1 MRPPEHWHVS
11 RARRG
16 RRQGPWL
23 AVLAVAILIS
33 AVFLLRAVFFG
44 GGESPVEV
52 AAEPTPMSEALAATS
67 LPPSA
72 YTEPPPK
79 LTGQT
84 AAVIEQPCGA
94 LLYGLNPHERRAPAS
109 LTKIATAIVAEEQ
122 ADLSELVDVR
132 VNGALL
138 RASSGSSVMGLTPG
152 QRLSLRDLLYG
163 LLLPSGNDAAIAIA
177 EHISGS
183 VPAFSALMN
192 GEVAALGLTNTR
204 FANPHGLDDLINYT
218 SAYDIAMLGR
228 ELLQRPELAA
238 IVVTQSYQ
246 PAWSGPPV
254 WNGNRLVYDDPDTLG
269 VKTGY
274 TAAAGQT
281 IVAASER
288 EGRTIIV
295 SVLGAWDRYADAR
308 ALLDW
313 AFASVPPSCG
323 PVVSGP

>member
-1 MRPPEHWHVS
+1 MRPPEHWHV
-11 RARRG
+11 RRTRHG
-16 RRQGPWL
+16 RRQRPWL
-23 AVLAVAILIS
+23 ALLAVATLVS
-33 AVFLLRAVFFG
+33 GVFLVRAAFFG
-44 GGESPVEV
+44 GADSPVDV
-52 AAEPTPMSEALAATS
+52 VAEPTPMSDVLAATS

-72 YTEPPPK
+72 YAVPPPK

-84 AAVIEQPCGA
+84 LAVIEQPCGA
-94 LLYGLNPHERRAPAS
+94 LLYGVNPHERRAPAS
-109 LTKIATAIVAEEQ
+109 LTKIATAIVAVEQ
-122 ADLSELVDVR
+122 APLSELVDVQ

-183 VPAFSALMN
+183 VPAFAALMN
-192 GEVAALGLTNTR
+192 RRVEALGLTNTR

-228 ELLQRPELAA
+228 ELLRRPELAE

-254 WNGNRLVYDDPDTLG
+254 WNGNRLIYDDPDTLG

-274 TAAAGQT
+274 TADAGQT
-281 IVAASER
+281 IVAAAER
-288 EGRTIIV
+288 DGRTLIV
-295 SVLGAWDRYADAR
+295 SVLGAWDRYADAS
-308 ALLDW
+308 ALLNW
-313 AFASVPPSCG
+313 AFASVPASCG
-323 PVVSGP
+323 PAFGGP